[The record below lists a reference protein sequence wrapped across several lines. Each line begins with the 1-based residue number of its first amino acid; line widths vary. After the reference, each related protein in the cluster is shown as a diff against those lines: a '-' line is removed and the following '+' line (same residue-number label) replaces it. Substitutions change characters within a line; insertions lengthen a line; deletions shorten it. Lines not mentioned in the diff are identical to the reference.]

1 MEIAEKSISR
11 VDSAVDVLSGK
22 LKDILAQKEKGVI
35 QVDSDCIVVEAA
47 RKMRDNKV
55 GALMVLEN
63 GELVGI
69 FTERDLMSRV
79 VAERLDPETVKVSA
93 AMTSS
98 IATVPLET
106 PIREAA
112 NLMSQNRIR
121 HLPVLQDGKLCGV
134 ISAGDIFAWK
144 LREQE
149 FTLHYFK
156 MGSCAAL
163 FLLEIFLR
171 GNFANRNS
179 LSTSWRIIFLKPD
192 NQYFIT
198 DIFPSRPVCS

>member
-1 MEIAEKSISR
+1 METTKKTTSR
-11 VDSAVDVLSGK
+11 VDWAGDVLSDK
-22 LKDILAQKEKGVI
+22 LKDLLAKKENVVI
-35 QVDSDCIVVEAA
+35 QVESDCIIVAAA

-79 VAERLDPETVKVSA
+79 VAARLDPETVKVSA
-93 AMTSS
+93 TMTSS
-98 IATVPLET
+98 IATVLLDT

-134 ISAGDIFAWK
+134 ISTGDIFAWK

-149 FTLHYFK
+149 FTLQQLEDYLFK
-156 MGSCAAL
+156 
-163 FLLEIFLR
+163 
-171 GNFANRNS
+171 
-179 LSTSWRIIFLKPD
+179 T
-192 NQYFIT
+192 
-198 DIFPSRPVCS
+198 

>member
-1 MEIAEKSISR
+1 MEIAEKSNSR

-79 VAERLDPETVKVSA
+79 VAERLDPEKVKVSA

-149 FTLHYFK
+149 LTLHQLEDYFFK
-156 MGSCAAL
+156 
-163 FLLEIFLR
+163 
-171 GNFANRNS
+171 
-179 LSTSWRIIFLKPD
+179 T
-192 NQYFIT
+192 
-198 DIFPSRPVCS
+198 

>member
-1 MEIAEKSISR
+1 MEIAEKSTSR

-79 VAERLDPETVKVSA
+79 VAERLDPETVKDSA
-93 AMTSS
+93 AIAST

-106 PIREAA
+106 LSREAA
-112 NLMSQNRIR
+112 NLM
-121 HLPVLQDGKLCGV
+121 
-134 ISAGDIFAWK
+134 
-144 LREQE
+144 
-149 FTLHYFK
+149 
-156 MGSCAAL
+156 
-163 FLLEIFLR
+163 
-171 GNFANRNS
+171 
-179 LSTSWRIIFLKPD
+179 
-192 NQYFIT
+192 
-198 DIFPSRPVCS
+198 

>member
-1 MEIAEKSISR
+1 MEIAEKSNSR

-22 LKDILAQKEKGVI
+22 LKDILAQKGKGVI

-47 RKMRDNKV
+47 KKMRDNKV

-69 FTERDLMSRV
+69 FNERDLMSRV

-121 HLPVLQDGKLCGV
+121 HLPIFQDGKLCGV

-149 FTLHYFK
+149 FTLHQ
-156 MGSCAAL
+156 
-163 FLLEIFLR
+163 LE
-171 GNFANRNS
+171 
-179 LSTSWRIIFLKPD
+179 D
-192 NQYFIT
+192 
-198 DIFPSRPVCS
+198 

>member
-1 MEIAEKSISR
+1 MEIAEKSTSR

-47 RKMRDNKV
+47 KKMRDNKV

-79 VAERLDPETVKVSA
+79 VAARLDPETVKVSA

-149 FTLHYFK
+149 FTLHQ
-156 MGSCAAL
+156 
-163 FLLEIFLR
+163 LEDY
-171 GNFANRNS
+171 
-179 LSTSWRIIFLKPD
+179 FLK
-192 NQYFIT
+192 T
-198 DIFPSRPVCS
+198 

>member
-1 MEIAEKSISR
+1 MEIAEKSTSR
-11 VDSAVDVLSGK
+11 VESTVDVLSGK

-47 RKMRDNKV
+47 KKMRDNKV

-149 FTLHYFK
+149 FTLHQLEDYF
-156 MGSCAAL
+156 
-163 FLLEIFLR
+163 F
-171 GNFANRNS
+171 
-179 LSTSWRIIFLKPD
+179 
-192 NQYFIT
+192 
-198 DIFPSRPVCS
+198 

>member
-1 MEIAEKSISR
+1 MEIAETSKFR

-79 VAERLDPETVKVSA
+79 VAERLDPEKVKVSA

-149 FTLHYFK
+149 LTLHQLEDYFFK
-156 MGSCAAL
+156 
-163 FLLEIFLR
+163 
-171 GNFANRNS
+171 
-179 LSTSWRIIFLKPD
+179 T
-192 NQYFIT
+192 
-198 DIFPSRPVCS
+198 

>member
-1 MEIAEKSISR
+1 MEIAEKSNSR

-47 RKMRDNKV
+47 KKMRDNKV

-69 FTERDLMSRV
+69 FNERDLMSRV

-121 HLPVLQDGKLCGV
+121 HLPIFQDGKLCGV

-149 FTLHYFK
+149 FTLHQ
-156 MGSCAAL
+156 
-163 FLLEIFLR
+163 LE
-171 GNFANRNS
+171 
-179 LSTSWRIIFLKPD
+179 D
-192 NQYFIT
+192 
-198 DIFPSRPVCS
+198 

>member
-1 MEIAEKSISR
+1 MEISEKSKSR

-69 FTERDLMSRV
+69 FTELDLMSRV
-79 VAERLDPETVKVSA
+79 VAERLDPEKVKVSA

-112 NLMSQNRIR
+112 NLMSQ
-121 HLPVLQDGKLCGV
+121 LVYG
-134 ISAGDIFAWK
+134 IF
-144 LREQE
+144 R
-149 FTLHYFK
+149 YFK
-156 MGSCAAL
+156 MGSCAAY
-163 FLLEIFLR
+163 FC
-171 GNFANRNS
+171 
-179 LSTSWRIIFLKPD
+179 WR
-192 NQYFIT
+192 YFCVET
-198 DIFPSRPVCS
+198 A

>member
-1 MEIAEKSISR
+1 MEIAEKSNSR
-11 VDSAVDVLSGK
+11 VDSAVDILSGK
-22 LKDILAQKEKGVI
+22 LKDILAQKEKEVI

-121 HLPVLQDGKLCGV
+121 HLPVLQDGNLCGV

-149 FTLHYFK
+149 FTLHQ
-156 MGSCAAL
+156 
-163 FLLEIFLR
+163 LE
-171 GNFANRNS
+171 
-179 LSTSWRIIFLKPD
+179 D
-192 NQYFIT
+192 
-198 DIFPSRPVCS
+198 